1 MFYFFHTFTNR
12 QEFLDGCDYIADLSN
27 RVMKGDY
34 AKEGSIFSDVRV
46 AKFFSRT
53 RMLLS
58 IESMIAAGL
67 SLMISMFELFPPELF
82 GWKIGTL
89 AFLFFICW
97 RNVNSIRLMN
107 KRPLVYLSTSL
118 ALSPDKIR
126 LDELNRK

>member
-12 QEFLDGCDYIADLSN
+12 QEFLDGHDYIAGLNN
-27 RVMKGDY
+27 RVMNGDY
-34 AKEGSIFSDVRV
+34 VKGSIFSDVRV

-58 IESMIAAGL
+58 IEFMIAAGL

-89 AFLFFICW
+89 VFLFFICW

-107 KRPLVYLSTSL
+107 KRPLVYLSISL
-118 ALSPDKIR
+118 ALSPDKVR